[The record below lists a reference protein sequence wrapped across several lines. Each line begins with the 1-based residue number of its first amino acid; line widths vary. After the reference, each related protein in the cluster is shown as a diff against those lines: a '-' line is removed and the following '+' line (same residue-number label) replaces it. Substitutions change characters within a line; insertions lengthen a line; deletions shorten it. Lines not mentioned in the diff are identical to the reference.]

1 MYRRKENIE
10 VENLDW
16 ESHPSPSPA
25 PKNTLIEETK
35 IPFKD
40 EADKTFGYTGGK
52 EKDFLNEHLKLVLSF
67 TLLIFPYILGF
78 ILTYFLYYVYGGMNI
93 IDFIIMQQGSLY
105 FQLWVIGMYLVIVF
119 GIIWTLVT
127 SWSGFLKN

>member
-16 ESHPSPSPA
+16 ESHPSPSPT

-40 EADKTFGYTGGK
+40 EEDKVFGYTGGK
-52 EKDFLNEHLKLVLSF
+52 EKDFLNDHLKLVLSF

-93 IDFIIMQQGSLY
+93 IDFIIMLQGSLY
-105 FQLWVIGMYLVIVF
+105 LQLWVIGMYLVIVF
-119 GIIWTLVT
+119 GIIWTLAT
-127 SWSGFLKN
+127 SWSGF

>member
-16 ESHPSPSPA
+16 ESHPSPSPT

-40 EADKTFGYTGGK
+40 EEDKVFGYTGGK
-52 EKDFLNEHLKLVLSF
+52 EKDFLNDHLKLVLSF

-93 IDFIIMQQGSLY
+93 IDFIIMLQGSLY
-105 FQLWVIGMYLVIVF
+105 LQLWVIGMYLVIVF
-119 GIIWTLVT
+119 GIIWTLAT